1 MKKIKLILI
10 LVIFASAV
18 MNIYYLYELK
28 SLPVPK
34 NDPREAKYLSMELK
48 KRAVEPAINMLRE
61 DKVEEAI
68 IFLKDERLED
78 NVFAHFYLGLVY
90 FETKKEKEGL
100 QLIAKAIKEEPT
112 LYDGNYPDNVRRILK
127 IIVDKIHGR
136 DELREF
142 RHLIDSKL
150 KGGCG

>member
-1 MKKIKLILI
+1 M
-10 LVIFASAV
+10 
-18 MNIYYLYELK
+18 IYYIYQIK
-28 SLPVPK
+28 SLSISK

-48 KRAVEPAINMLRE
+48 KRAVEPAINMLKE

-78 NVFAHFYLGLVY
+78 NVFASFYLGLVY
-90 FETKKEKEGL
+90 FDTGKEKEGL
-100 QLIAKAIKEEPT
+100 QLISKSIKEEAT

-127 IIVDKIHGR
+127 IIVDKISGK